1 LSFLNLSL
9 NLNFSFSLKRGSHM
23 FVRDYMTKHP
33 ALVEPAMSI
42 VEAQS
47 IMAETRTYHLPV
59 VESGKRLVGL
69 ISRANLRIP
78 PAELSSLN
86 VWEITRF
93 LSSMKVKDLMVK
105 QKDVITID
113 PDATIEEAA
122 QIMVKNKIGC
132 LPVVQ
137 DGIVVGI
144 ITEVDLLA
152 QLAEMMASRLE
163 GVRVTVRMPDRRG
176 ELAKLVSAINA
187 QGWGITALGGAP
199 SPRDAARWDAVAKIR
214 SVSIDQVVAVL
225 EQVPDMEIVD
235 VRQI

>member
-1 LSFLNLSL
+1 ML
-9 NLNFSFSLKRGSHM
+9 
-23 FVRDYMTKHP
+23 VRDYMTKHP
-33 ALVEPAMSI
+33 VLVEPAMSI

-47 IMAETRTYHLPV
+47 IMTEANIRHLPV
-59 VESGKRLVGL
+59 VESGKRLIGL
-69 ISRANLRIP
+69 ITRANLRIAP
-78 PAELSSLN
+78 SELSSLN

-93 LSSMKVKDLMVK
+93 LSNMKVKDLMLK
-105 QKDVITID
+105 LREVITID

-122 QIMVKNKIGC
+122 QIMVRKKLGC

-137 DGIVVGI
+137 EGIVVGI

-152 QLAEMMASRLE
+152 QLAEMMASRME
-163 GVRVTVRMPDRRG
+163 GVRVTIRMPDRRG

-214 SVSIDQVVAVL
+214 SVTIEEVVAAL
-225 EQVPDMEIVD
+225 EQIPDMEIVD
-235 VRQI
+235 VREI

>member
-1 LSFLNLSL
+1 MLV
-9 NLNFSFSLKRGSHM
+9 K
-23 FVRDYMTKHP
+23 DYMTKHP
-33 ALVEPAMSI
+33 VLVEPAMSI

-47 IMAETRTYHLPV
+47 IMTEAKIRHVPV

-69 ISRANLRIP
+69 ITGASLRIP
-78 PAELSSLN
+78 PSELSSLN

-93 LSSMKVKDLMVK
+93 LSNMKVKDLMVK
-105 QKDVITID
+105 QREVITID
-113 PDATIEEAA
+113 PDSTIEEAA
-122 QIMVKNKIGC
+122 QTMVRNKIGC
-132 LPVVQ
+132 LPVVE

-152 QLAEMMASRLE
+152 QLAAMMASRRE

-199 SPRDAARWDAVAKIR
+199 APKEADKWEAVVKIR
-214 SVSIDQVVAVL
+214 SVTL
-225 EQVPDMEIVD
+225 EQVVEVLERVEDQKIVD
-235 VRQI
+235 VREI